1 MRNKKV
7 DALIHQMENY
17 SECWKQFSRY
27 LNAARSKHFDQSDE
41 TQFLEL
47 KSLITQELELI
58 LAAVECSSPK
68 KVEVHSLLGSAPSI
82 RYLSEL
88 SEGALRGLENQRV
101 LIVGARRD
109 SRRLARSLGEGP
121 WAEVLPGYSLA
132 NRGSRAKSRL
142 WIGLPTVLPRPSVLR
157 NLCLV
162 RPKTRPS
169 MPLVV
174 AGMRGSV

>member
-27 LNAARSKHFDQSDE
+27 LNAARSKHFDQNDE

-88 SEGALRGLENQRV
+88 SEGALRGLENQWHKIYIAWQCNLGQLKVQQRQ
-101 LIVGARRD
+101 LQSQSI
-109 SRRLARSLGEGP
+109 LSL
-121 WAEVLPGYSLA
+121 LLF
-132 NRGSRAKSRL
+132 RK
-142 WIGLPTVLPRPSVLR
+142 RP
-157 NLCLV
+157 
-162 RPKTRPS
+162 
-169 MPLVV
+169 
-174 AGMRGSV
+174 A

>member
-7 DALIHQMENY
+7 DALVHQMENY

-27 LNAARSKHFDQSDE
+27 LNAARSKHFDQNDE

-88 SEGALRGLENQRV
+88 SEGALRGLENQWHKIYIAWQCNLGQLKVQQRQ
-101 LIVGARRD
+101 LECQSII
-109 SRRLARSLGEGP
+109 SSLFF
-121 WAEVLPGYSLA
+121 
-132 NRGSRAKSRL
+132 RKKS
-142 WIGLPTVLPRPSVLR
+142 
-157 NLCLV
+157 
-162 RPKTRPS
+162 
-169 MPLVV
+169 
-174 AGMRGSV
+174 A